1 METTGLE
8 GVKKWIGVL
17 GALQQAPRYVTVC
30 LFSFFFSLFYT
41 TNACDLFRNYL
52 HTLMGT
58 TEGVRDSAAVEAMTP
73 AALSLLSSAA
83 AVVRYSFY

>member
-30 LFSFFFSLFYT
+30 LFSFFFSLFYA
-41 TNACDLFRNYL
+41 TNA
-52 HTLMGT
+52 
-58 TEGVRDSAAVEAMTP
+58 
-73 AALSLLSSAA
+73 
-83 AVVRYSFY
+83 YSGIIYTH